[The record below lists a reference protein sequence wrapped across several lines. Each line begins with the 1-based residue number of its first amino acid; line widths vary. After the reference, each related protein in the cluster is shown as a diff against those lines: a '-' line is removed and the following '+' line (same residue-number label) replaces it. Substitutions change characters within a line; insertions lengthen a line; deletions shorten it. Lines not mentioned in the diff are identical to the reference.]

1 MRDQGTTVILVS
13 HSMED
18 IARLSDRVWCSA
30 KGGCPDGHAAEVFAD
45 EARLKAAGL
54 ACRAQPLSCA
64 SCIGCSGL
72 SDACYTVES
81 AAQELIRAACRRRSR
96 RMSGAVSL
104 GRYYPASSLLH
115 RLDPRTKILSAILL
129 MVVIFLTRDL
139 VPMLLLGGLT
149 LGLIGLSR
157 VPVREVLLSLR
168 PMLFILLFAVV
179 INMLTIGGDPLLQ
192 LGPVVVSRQG
202 VVTAARMGGRLVLLI
217 LNTTLLL
224 TLTTTRFI
232 LRMPGKSAWPLRKIG
247 FPAHE
252 MAMSD
257 VHRSA
262 ICAYTAR

>member
-1 MRDQGTTVILVS
+1 
-13 HSMED
+13 
-18 IARLSDRVWCSA
+18 
-30 KGGCPDGHAAEVFAD
+30 
-45 EARLKAAGL
+45 
-54 ACRAQPLSCA
+54 
-64 SCIGCSGL
+64 
-72 SDACYTVES
+72 
-81 AAQELIRAACRRRSR
+81 
-96 RMSGAVSL
+96 MSGAVSL

-224 TLTTTRFI
+224 TLTTTPI
-232 LRMPGKSAWPLRKIG
+232 HIADALENLLGPLRKIG

-252 MAMSD
+252 MAMMMSIALRFVPTLLDETDIIMKAQSSRGADYDTGGPISRARGLVSVLIPLFVSAFKRAEDLAVAMEARCYRGGEQRTRLRQMQYQRRD
-257 VHRSA
+257 VIFGGCLALAMALILGCRLVA
-262 ICAYTAR
+262 